1 LRFVSSFEATRSTLP
16 VPFAAQVIDLH
27 KYYDLGEV
35 VVKALRGVSLDIPEG
50 DFIAIMGSSGSG
62 KSTLLN
68 LLGALDR
75 PTHGKYIL
83 RGQDVATLDDDELST
98 IRNQAIGFI
107 FQSFNLIAQ
116 YTVLENIE
124 VPLLYR
130 PGSPPISTA
139 DRRHCIDLATSVGL
153 GDRLDHRPYQLSG
166 GQQQRVAIARALV
179 NDPSII
185 MADEPTG
192 NLDSQ
197 TGTEILNLLRNLNR
211 EGRTIIMVTHEA
223 DVAEKTNRQIFMKDG
238 LIAGEGI
245 FRG

>member
-1 LRFVSSFEATRSTLP
+1 MSY
-16 VPFAAQVIDLH
+16 AAQVIDLH

-35 VVKALRGVSLDIPEG
+35 VVKALRGVTLDIPEG

-68 LLGALDR
+68 ILGGLDR
-75 PTHGKYIL
+75 PTHGQYLL
-83 RGQDVATLDDDELST
+83 RGYDVSLLSDDALSE
-98 IRNQAIGFI
+98 IRNQLIGFI
-107 FQSFNLIAQ
+107 FQSFNLIPQ
-116 YTVLENIE
+116 YTVIENIE

-130 PGSPPISTA
+130 PGYPPITA
-139 DRRHCIDLATSVGL
+139 QDRNRCIDLAERVGL
-153 GDRLDHRPYQLSG
+153 GDRLDHKPFQLSG

-179 NDPSII
+179 NDPAII

-192 NLDSQ
+192 NLDSK
-197 TGTEILNLLRNLNR
+197 TGEEILRLLKQLNS
-211 EGRTIIMVTHEA
+211 EGRTIIMVTHEN
-223 DVAEKTNRQIFMKDG
+223 DVAEQTRRQVFMKDG

>member
-1 LRFVSSFEATRSTLP
+1 MTTY
-16 VPFAAQVIDLH
+16 AAQVIDLH

-50 DFIAIMGSSGSG
+50 DFLSIMGSSGSG

-68 LLGALDR
+68 LLGGLDR
-75 PTHGKYIL
+75 PTSGQYLL
-83 RGQDVATLDDDELST
+83 RGKDVATLSDDELST
-98 IRNQAIGFI
+98 ARNQLIGFI

-124 VPLLYR
+124 LPLLYR
-130 PGSPPISTA
+130 PGYPPISPQ
-139 DRRHCIDLATSVGL
+139 DRNRCIDLARTVGL
-153 GDRLDHRPYQLSG
+153 GDRLDHRPFQLSG

-179 NDPSII
+179 NDPAII

-192 NLDSQ
+192 NLDSK
-197 TGTEILNLLRNLNR
+197 TGEEILALLKRLNS
-211 EGRTIIMVTHEA
+211 EGRTIIMVTHEP
-223 DVAEKTNRQIFMKDG
+223 DVAEQTRRQIFMKDG

>member
-1 LRFVSSFEATRSTLP
+1 MSY
-16 VPFAAQVIDLH
+16 AAQVIDLH

-68 LLGALDR
+68 ILGGLDR
-75 PTHGKYIL
+75 PTYGQYLL
-83 RGQDVATLDDDELST
+83 RGYDVSLLSDDALSE
-98 IRNQAIGFI
+98 IRNQLIGFI
-107 FQSFNLIAQ
+107 FQSFNLIPQ
-116 YTVLENIE
+116 YTVIENIE

-130 PGSPPISTA
+130 PGYPPITA
-139 DRRHCIDLATSVGL
+139 QDRNRCIDLAERVGL
-153 GDRLDHRPYQLSG
+153 GDRLDHKPFQLSG

-179 NDPSII
+179 NDPAII

-192 NLDSQ
+192 NLDSK
-197 TGTEILNLLRNLNR
+197 TGEEILRLLKQLNS
-211 EGRTIIMVTHEA
+211 EGRTIIMVTHENN
-223 DVAEKTNRQIFMKDG
+223 VAEQTRRQVYMKDG

-245 FRG
+245 FKG